1 MKKQLDAPILSNAR
15 LQGDYFQ
22 IDLQADEMTP
32 LVEPGQFVH
41 VRMPAFGHRILRRPF
56 SIYNADPATGVLSV
70 IYKIVGEGT
79 AHLAT
84 LKPGTVLNL
93 LGPLGKGYTPA
104 PVGVTPIIV
113 AGGYGCAATY
123 MLARDSAEPAITL
136 IGGRNVGDLLLVK
149 EFEAL
154 GADVRVSTDDG
165 SAGHHG
171 LVTDLLSQAL
181 DERVGPVAVSA
192 CGPNPM
198 LAAVSRIVL
207 DRELDAEISL
217 DHAMCCGVGACFACV
232 VKVKADNPDGW
243 EYARTCRDG
252 PVFLASQ
259 AVWDD

>member
-1 MKKQLDAPILSNAR
+1 MKKQIDAPILSNAR

-22 IDLQADEMTP
+22 IDLQARAMVP
-32 LVEPGQFVH
+32 FVQAGQFVH
-41 VRMPAFGHRILRRPF
+41 VQMPEFHHRVLRRPF

-84 LKPGTVLNL
+84 LKQRTALNL
-93 LGPLGKGYTPA
+93 LGPLGRGYTPA
-104 PVGVTPIIV
+104 GPGVRPVIV

-123 MLARDSAEPAITL
+123 MVARDSADPAIVL
-136 IGGRNVGDLLLVK
+136 IGGRTAGDLLLVK

-154 GADVRVSTDDG
+154 GAEVRVSTDDG

-171 LVTDLLSQAL
+171 LVTDLLSDVLNDSRGA
-181 DERVGPVAVSA
+181 VAVSA

-207 DRELDAEISL
+207 ERGLDAEISL

-232 VKVKADNPDGW
+232 VKIKADNPDGW

-259 AVWDD
+259 AVWE